1 MIWGF
6 QRCWLFEENFPFS
19 LKEVENIKR
28 GLIVFGVKMI
38 QLLFMVVC
46 LEGMVAFLLMVKIGP
61 LRELVMKCLDQV
73 KMRKGTVLTIAG
85 TISAILFS
93 NFISIIKIQNKG
105 AKIGTMTPMDQV
117 LWRTNLLEATLMG
130 FSLFLGFLIDRMHH
144 YLRKLIVLRS
154 STGSSKKELERLE
167 KEKLQLRE
175 KADKAAEEIK
185 LLQKEI
191 SSLTE
196 ILKKV
201 KLESKE
207 KDKRVETAEAH
218 VAALQKQA
226 ADLLLEYDR
235 LLEDNQN
242 LQNQAHGYRS

>member
-1 MIWGF
+1 
-6 QRCWLFEENFPFS
+6 
-19 LKEVENIKR
+19 
-28 GLIVFGVKMI
+28 MI
-38 QLLFMVVC
+38 QLLFMVLC

-85 TISAILFS
+85 TIAAILFS

-105 AKIGTMTPMDQV
+105 AKLGTMTPMDQV

-144 YLRKLIVLRS
+144 YLRKLIVLRNNA
-154 STGSSKKELERLE
+154 GSSKKEFESLE
-167 KEKLQLRE
+167 KEKLQFKE
-175 KADKAAEEIK
+175 KADKAAEEMK
-185 LLQKEI
+185 QSQKEI

-196 ILKKV
+196 SLKKV
-201 KLESKE
+201 KLQMEE